1 MEILNE
7 IEHKYLGDI
16 CCMADEDG
24 NPFEWIKVKGIYV
37 FDRKY
42 ESIKISFNFFCFN
55 KYFEVNEVFEDIAE
69 NVDESIVKYYKL
81 FFDDKKEIE
90 EIFLGWFK
98 RDVECILEDKEIIS
112 SKEDIYALIKIIEVR
127 IFTDGYAIIFDT
139 PWHDELL
146 GIEKKVFEDGTQD
159 ISIQLE
165 SDIDV
170 VEMDYE

>member
-7 IEHKYLGDI
+7 IEHKYLGNI
-16 CCMADEDG
+16 CCVADEDG
-24 NPFEWIKVKGIYV
+24 NPFEWSKVKSITI
-37 FDRKY
+37 FNRNY
-42 ESIKISFNFFCFN
+42 ESVKISFNFFCFN

-69 NVDESIVKYYKL
+69 NVDKSIVENYKL
-81 FFDDKKEIE
+81 FIDDKKEIE
-90 EIFLGWFK
+90 EIFFEWFK
-98 RDVECILEDKEIIS
+98 RDVECILEDKES
-112 SKEDIYALIKIIEVR
+112 MSNKENIYALIKIVEVR
-127 IFTDGYAIIFDT
+127 IFTDGYAVIFET

-146 GIEKKVFEDGTQD
+146 GIEKKVFEDGAED